1 MDDSTSDASE
11 KLVAASD
18 TGPLL
23 SAFQCGR
30 TGLLKRYLTTIHIPQ
45 SELREFEQHNASEE
59 ISSLIEEGFV
69 IVHSLSTEERAKAEG
84 LAKKIAASTQAK
96 VKEFEHHLPEAEAMV
111 LMERPELGCEVLL
124 VEEKAARE
132 VARELKLE
140 ITGFVGIVAKAAS
153 EGIITTEEVRRLL
166 EMCRQKGTHYSD
178 ALIEWAQEYGRERR

>member
-1 MDDSTSDASE
+1 MDNSTFYVSSR
-11 KLVAASD
+11 LVAVSN

-30 TGLLKRYLTTIHIPQ
+30 VDLLKLYLAVIHIPQ
-45 SELREFEQHNASEE
+45 SELMEFERHNASEE
-59 ISSLIEEGFV
+59 IRSLIAEGFV
-69 IVHSLSTEERAKAEG
+69 VVHHLGPEECTKAEE
-84 LAKKIAASTQAK
+84 LAKNIAASVEAR

-111 LMERPELGCEVLL
+111 LMRRPELGCEVLL

-153 EGIITTEEVRRLL
+153 EGIITIEEVQCLL
-166 EMCRQKGTHYSD
+166 EMCRQKGTRYSD